1 MNFPL
6 FHQVIVAGG
15 LDPELRHSRKAIRE
29 TEKGSSGSDMVTL
42 TGKTEKQNGTH
53 KKSDSKNMS
62 GESLFAGKYQ
72 RNYLFFIFFL
82 LIAFFLMMW
91 SFLERW
97 YFLGESWYL
106 SEWNKKPVP
115 DRFGEP
121 FSKFRFM
128 KIKTEQLFRIM
139 IARQQSSN
147 VFFRKHTN
155 FSISKSCFNSKFFS
169 ILAYF

>member
-72 RNYLFFIFFL
+72 RNYFFFIFFL
-82 LIAFFLMMW
+82 LIAFFNDVIISRKKVLFGRVLIFKRMTQET
-91 SFLERW
+91 STLSVRRTFL
-97 YFLGESWYL
+97 
-106 SEWNKKPVP
+106 
-115 DRFGEP
+115 
-121 FSKFRFM
+121 
-128 KIKTEQLFRIM
+128 
-139 IARQQSSN
+139 
-147 VFFRKHTN
+147 
-155 FSISKSCFNSKFFS
+155 
-169 ILAYF
+169 